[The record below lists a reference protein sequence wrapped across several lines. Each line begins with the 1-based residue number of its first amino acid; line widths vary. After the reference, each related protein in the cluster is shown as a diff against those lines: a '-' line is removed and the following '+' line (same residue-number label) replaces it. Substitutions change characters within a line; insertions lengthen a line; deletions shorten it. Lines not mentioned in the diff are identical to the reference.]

1 MAMLIAGLLL
11 WSLVHFVPS
20 LAPSLKA
27 RWIGAMGEG
36 GYKAS
41 FAALVITGLVLIV
54 FGWRHTLPTHVYVL
68 PGAVRHIAMLMM
80 VFAFVLFGAAKYP
93 TRIKNVIRHP
103 QLSAV
108 LVWAVAHLLM
118 NGDSRSIVLF
128 GWMGCWALLEMVFI
142 NRREGAWV
150 KQPAPAWS
158 REFKGLAI
166 SAAIFVVVVLIH
178 PYIAGVP
185 IK

>member
-11 WSLVHFVPS
+11 WSIVHLVPS
-20 LAPSLKA
+20 VAPSLKA
-27 RWIGAMGEG
+27 RWIAAMGEG

-41 FAALVITGLVLIV
+41 FAALVILGLVLIV

-80 VFAFVLFGAAKYP
+80 VFAFVLFGASQYP

-103 QLSAV
+103 QLTGV
-108 LVWAVAHLLM
+108 LIWAVAHLLM
-118 NGDSRSIVLF
+118 NGDNRSIVLF
-128 GWMGCWALLEMVFI
+128 GGMGCWAVAEMVFI
-142 NRREGAWV
+142 SRREGPWV
-150 KQPAPAWS
+150 KQAPPAWS
-158 REFKGLAI
+158 REFRGLAI

-178 PYIAGVP
+178 PYIAGVA
-185 IK
+185 IR